1 MKIKTVNIT
10 DQVVEYLK
18 ENIESGKWN
27 IGEKIPSENQ
37 MVMELGVSRSSIR
50 SALQYLIGI
59 GVLKSY
65 QGKGTFL
72 INTQVENWDEA
83 EYKIT
88 SEDCMDICKVLEFG
102 KILEP
107 GACVLAMENCDEKTV
122 AALEVYLEQMKEF
135 KGDRAKFVRADLK
148 FHEVISRTSGNPL
161 LEKSLHKVFLE
172 SRKNHEQMNEL
183 FGYETGL
190 HYHTEILEAFKN
202 HDAERARDVM
212 EQHLGG
218 SIETLKMSGK
228 IEDREGGT
236 GKK

>member
-88 SEDCMDICKVLEFG
+88 SEDCMDICKVLEFR

-122 AALEVYLEQMKEF
+122 AAFTFTIPILPDVTPASLSAF
-135 KGDRAKFVRADLK
+135 N
-148 FHEVISRTSGNPL
+148 ISFPAVVPAASLSVEKVASASTFAGESTYTILMPASFASFSAEEIASGP
-161 LEKSLHKVFLE
+161 FAAT
-172 SRKNHEQMNEL
+172 M
-183 FGYETGL
+183 
-190 HYHTEILEAFKN
+190 IA
-202 HDAERARDVM
+202 
-212 EQHLGG
+212 
-218 SIETLKMSGK
+218 
-228 IEDREGGT
+228 
-236 GKK
+236 

>member
-88 SEDCMDICKVLEFG
+88 SEDCMDICKVLEF
-102 KILEP
+102 
-107 GACVLAMENCDEKTV
+107 
-122 AALEVYLEQMKEF
+122 
-135 KGDRAKFVRADLK
+135 
-148 FHEVISRTSGNPL
+148 HEVISRTSGNPL